1 MPGRREWCG
10 PSMAPDQ
17 HNARFCA
24 FKLLTAEREQA
35 AMHLWYRWAGR
46 PAVAGGSVH
55 HVQAVSSRV
64 TSSPPSRC
72 RAARS
77 PAPTTCFTTV
87 PGTQKALSLPG
98 KGPDLRKLVAGRD
111 LNPPPLG
118 YEPYDI
124 GLCRLRQSLAGAV
137 TSTDRTDPISLCRVH
152 LLRLKLSRRVRFT
165 NRFTEQAIDLH
176 FPAPSAPFRGCR
188 PWGAALLPASPSDC
202 QAARPRHATRR
213 FRSCPTPGRTAPS
226 RHHRY
231 RVCTGAP
238 THHCVS
244 RPLPRTRLLPDLTA
258 DGFCQGAA
266 QPITQ

>member
-1 MPGRREWCG
+1 MPRDIGAASACEAGER
-10 PSMAPDQ
+10 APR
-17 HNARFCA
+17 NAP
-24 FKLLTAEREQA
+24 L
-35 AMHLWYRWAGR
+35 AGFR
-46 PAVAGGSVH
+46 PAVALRCGRVLARRGC
-55 HVQAVSSRV
+55 QSS
-64 TSSPPSRC
+64 
-72 RAARS
+72 
-77 PAPTTCFTTV
+77 
-87 PGTQKALSLPG
+87 
-98 KGPDLRKLVAGRD
+98 
-111 LNPPPLG
+111 LG

-137 TSTDRTDPISLCRVH
+137 TSTDRTDPISLCRVR

-176 FPAPSAPFRGCR
+176 FPAPSAPFRGYR

-244 RPLPRTRLLPDLTA
+244 RHLPRTRLLPDLTA
-258 DGFCQGAA
+258 DGFCPGSA

>member
-1 MPGRREWCG
+1 
-10 PSMAPDQ
+10 
-17 HNARFCA
+17 
-24 FKLLTAEREQA
+24 
-35 AMHLWYRWAGR
+35 MHLWYRWAGR

-111 LNPPPLG
+111 LNPRPLG

-137 TSTDRTDPISLCRVH
+137 TSTDRTDPISLCRVR

-165 NRFTEQAIDLH
+165 IGLQNRLLICTFPHPPRPSVAAVPGARHCSRPRQATAKRRGLDTQRV
-176 FPAPSAPFRGCR
+176 ASAHARHR
-188 PWGAALLPASPSDC
+188 
-202 QAARPRHATRR
+202 AARRPVVITATGSALGHRR
-213 FRSCPTPGRTAPS
+213 TTACPDTSPEPDCCRT
-226 RHHRY
+226 
-231 RVCTGAP
+231 
-238 THHCVS
+238 
-244 RPLPRTRLLPDLTA
+244 
-258 DGFCQGAA
+258 
-266 QPITQ
+266 